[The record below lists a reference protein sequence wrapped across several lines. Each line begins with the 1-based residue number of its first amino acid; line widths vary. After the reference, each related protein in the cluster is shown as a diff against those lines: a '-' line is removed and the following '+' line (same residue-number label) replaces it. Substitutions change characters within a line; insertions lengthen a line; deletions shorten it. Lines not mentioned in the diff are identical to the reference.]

1 MSGATTMYPM
11 TQTRRGL
18 MALAIAAL
26 AAIPAV
32 ASAQVG
38 ADLNLSPKR
47 LVFGPS
53 LRSATVYVFNQGDA
67 PATYSVALVDRA
79 MLTDGAIQPVEDAL
93 KDPAKAAVAGKVKS
107 AREMITFTPRRV
119 TLAGKSSQLVRLRVL
134 RPADLPAGEYRTHLT
149 VTAVPPEDTGVT
161 AEQAAA
167 GEQPGALAVR
177 ITALFSI
184 SIPLIVR
191 QGPVDVRAGIE
202 NPQFQV
208 RDAAP
213 GDGGPA
219 RPTAF
224 VSVDLTRLGASS
236 VFGDVEVRGGPK
248 NEVVGLIRGLAVYP
262 EIDRRRVTIPL
273 QTVPAHGTA
282 LTVTLRDDDTQP
294 GVILATGR
302 LAVP

>member
-1 MSGATTMYPM
+1 M
-11 TQTRRGL
+11 TSMILTRRRL
-18 MALAIAAL
+18 AALAVAAL
-26 AAIPAV
+26 AAIPAA

-47 LVFGPS
+47 IVFGPNA
-53 LRSATVYVFNQGDA
+53 RSATVYVFNQGDA

-79 MLTDGAIQPVEDAL
+79 MLADGAIQPVDEAL
-93 KDPAKAAVAGKVKS
+93 KDPAKAEVAARVKS
-107 AREMITFTPRRV
+107 AQSMITFTPRRV
-119 TLAGKSSQLVRLRVL
+119 TLAGKSSQLVRMRVL
-134 RPADLPAGEYRTHLT
+134 RPGDLPAGEYRTHLT

-184 SIPLIVR
+184 SIPVIVR

-208 RDAAP
+208 RDTPP
-213 GDGGPA
+213 GDGGAP

-224 VSVDLTRLGASS
+224 VTVDLTRLGASS

-248 NEVVGLIRGLAVYP
+248 NEVVGLVRGLAVYP
-262 EIDRRRVTIPL
+262 EIERRRVTIPL
-273 QTVPAHGTA
+273 QTIPAPGTA

-294 GVILATGR
+294 GVTLATGR